1 MTTHFSNGVTN
12 VRGKDGDTSLFSG
25 IKQPL
30 ITGGTSPQ
38 EQAYQNDWQIY
49 NASDWSV
56 TSTGGSD
63 FQLAEYA
70 GGWLRQG
77 DNAPAAG
84 EIQGIAGP
92 EVWQYNANQKWWFE
106 TSIAITD
113 VSELNTWVG
122 FAQDGYAD
130 SDTLPTDGIGFSHL
144 QDTTTI
150 QFISRKNGAGVSF
163 DMLDT
168 AGGSTFTMLDSTIAT
183 QTATVQAIPAN
194 SVRLGFQYQ
203 PAGSEVGVTANQF
216 KLYLNG
222 NAVGVQAATTVP
234 DDIALEMNIMGAHK
248 GTVAN
253 HLVVD
258 YFNTFQSR
266 VAGTGVSA

>member
-12 VRGKDGDTSLFSG
+12 VRGKDGATSLFSG

-63 FQLAEYA
+63 FQLAQYA

-113 VSELNTWVG
+113 VSDLNTWVG
-122 FAQDGYAD
+122 FAQTGYAD

-203 PAGSEVGVTANQF
+203 PAGSEIGVTANQF

-234 DDIALEMNIMGAHK
+234 DDIALEINVMAAHK
-248 GTVAN
+248 GTAAN

-258 YFNTFQSR
+258 YFNTIQSR